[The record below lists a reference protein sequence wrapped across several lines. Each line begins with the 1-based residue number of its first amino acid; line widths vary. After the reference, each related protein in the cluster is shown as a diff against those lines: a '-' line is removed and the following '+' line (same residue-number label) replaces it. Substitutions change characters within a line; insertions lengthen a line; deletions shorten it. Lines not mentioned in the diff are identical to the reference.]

1 MARPVL
7 HGTVD
12 REPPD
17 LCVDTSHRILSHE
30 HAISDL
36 SNHTLSRVLIPLA
49 FCFQAHGFEV
59 IISEKRHRW
68 VRGKA

>member
-36 SNHTLSRVLIPLA
+36 SNHTLSRVLIPFA
-49 FCFQAHGFEV
+49 FCFSGPRVRSHH
-59 IISEKRHRW
+59 SEKRHRW